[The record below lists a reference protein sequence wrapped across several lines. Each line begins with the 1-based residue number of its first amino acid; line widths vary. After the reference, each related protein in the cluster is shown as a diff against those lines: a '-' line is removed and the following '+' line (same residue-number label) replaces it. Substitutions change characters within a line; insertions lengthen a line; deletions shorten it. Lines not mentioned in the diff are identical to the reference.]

1 MEMRL
6 KLPDFLSKGLLLCL
20 ISLNMIELKWLHRRF
35 WNLVIN
41 KSYLYA
47 ISSFL
52 VRKIINQF
60 FLLDCIRSNNKRR
73 VTLKISAA
81 RELNENYWLP
91 TNPITA
97 VSVNTSHTPILH
109 PAGIFFLVRAVCTHT
124 VTPTDSNFCVIFRR
138 IFWRIIFHIQYL
150 RCRAVVRVAGLW
162 CLYIFEHTFII
173 IRHLW
178 VWIKYL
184 RAVTSLVLQLIQIF
198 SILCNQEETIKKS
211 IGNCM
216 LISTHE
222 WKTVLQ

>member
-1 MEMRL
+1 MF
-6 KLPDFLSKGLLLCL
+6 DFLRHDRIKETSSP
-20 ISLNMIELKWLHRRF
+20 ILKSRYKQILPIC
-35 WNLVIN
+35 N
-41 KSYLYA
+41 
-47 ISSFL
+47 FL
-52 VRKIINQF
+52 FSCVGQGYCVRKIINQF

-198 SILCNQEETIKKS
+198 SILCNQEETKD
-211 IGNCM
+211 
-216 LISTHE
+216 L
-222 WKTVLQ
+222 